1 MTNLQ
6 PGSAAKPHGL
16 VDHDNPW
23 PGLIPY
29 TEADKSF
36 FFGRSQE
43 IEALLVR
50 VKRKRTAVLYAA
62 SGVGK
67 SSLLEAGLY
76 PRLRAENYLPISLR
90 MDFSTHSAP
99 FVDQL
104 LDAIQ
109 RSARKAGIE
118 APAHRDGDGAWEYFH
133 RPNADFWNTRNRP
146 QIPIL
151 VFDQFEEFFTLGRRS
166 SDIEKRCETILDSI
180 ADLAEGSP
188 PQSLQRKLDENPE
201 LAKSYV
207 FGQHNYKIL
216 IALREDY
223 LPDMEPLQAR
233 ISDIAFNRFRLKRID
248 GNSALE
254 VVDQAP
260 HLIDTAVAEEVV
272 RFVAAVDDSELPFE
286 DFEIEPALLSV
297 ICRELNNRRQRND
310 QEKITA
316 KLLEGSR
323 AEILSD
329 FYERSVA
336 DLTPAARTFIEEK
349 LLTVSGFRDSVAL
362 ENVLQHSELSQEDL
376 DKLQDRRLLRI
387 DSRAG
392 HDRVELTHDRL
403 TEVIARSRD
412 RRRAVDERREA
423 EKKTAAINKKLA
435 RSRVLVFAFAAFSAA
450 TVALAGYAYV
460 AKQNSQA
467 LQDKLAIAQEAFA
480 EQIREDAILAG
491 EKEAAL
497 RQELDDQKARFTV
510 WQELVERR
518 DAGQDV
524 SALETAVRQA
534 NAAVS
539 ASALQV
545 EEKQRQIDD
554 AQRDYNASF
563 NILMQYSGS
572 APTGNRAQQVEN
584 QLSSLGFTIGEKIDN
599 IATFSQNKVIYFN
612 VAAEAPARLIART
625 LSQSDRTFDTQLVK
639 APAAWSD
646 ITIQVYNSN

>member
-1 MTNLQ
+1 MTDPQEKSVVKN
-6 PGSAAKPHGL
+6 HGL

-43 IEALLVR
+43 IEALLLR

-76 PRLRAENYLPISLR
+76 PRLRAENYLPISIR

-99 FVDQL
+99 FVEQL

-109 RSARKAGIE
+109 RSARKANVE
-118 APAHRDGDGAWEYFH
+118 APLHREGDRAWEYFH
-133 RPNADFWNTRNRP
+133 RPNADFWNARNRP
-146 QIPIL
+146 QTPVL

-166 SDIEKRCETILDSI
+166 ANIEKRCEEILTSI
-180 ADLAEGSP
+180 ADLAEGCP
-188 PQSLQRKLDENPE
+188 PQSLQKKLDENPE
-201 LAKSYV
+201 LARSYV

-248 GNSALE
+248 GHSALE

-260 HLIDTAVAEEVV
+260 HLIDTSVAKEVV
-272 RFVAAVDDSELPFE
+272 RFVAAVDDTDLSFD

-297 ICRELNNRRQRND
+297 ICRELNNRRQRNG

-323 AEILSD
+323 GEILND

-336 DLTPAARTFIEEK
+336 DLTPEARTFIEEK
-349 LLTVSGFRDSVAL
+349 LLTVSGYRDSVAL
-362 ENVLQHSELSQEDL
+362 ENVLQHSELSQQDL

-412 RRRAVDERREA
+412 RRRAVEERREA
-423 EKKTAAINKKLA
+423 EEETAAINKKLA
-435 RSRVLVFAFAAFSAA
+435 RSRMLVFAFAAFSAA
-450 TVALAGYAYV
+450 TVALAVYAYV
-460 AKQNSQA
+460 EKQRSQA
-467 LQDKLAIAQEAFA
+467 LQEKLATAQEIHA
-480 EQIREDAILAG
+480 EQLREDAILAS

-497 RQELDDQKARFTV
+497 KQELENEQARFRA
-510 WQELVERR
+510 WQQLVERR
-518 DAGQDV
+518 AAGQDV
-524 SALETAVRQA
+524 SALETVVRQA
-534 NAAVS
+534 TAAVS
-539 ASALQV
+539 ASAQQV
-545 EEKQRQIDD
+545 AEKQRQIDD
-554 AQRDYNASF
+554 AQRKYNASF

-572 APTGNRAQQVEN
+572 APTGNRAQRIEN
-584 QLSSLGFTIGEKIDN
+584 ELSSLGFTIGEKIDN
-599 IATFSQNKVIYFN
+599 IATFSENKVIYFN

-625 LSQSDRTFDTQLVK
+625 LSQPGQNFDTQLVK